1 MHYVESDVV
10 RDKGGEEPFRGRRD
24 LWRII
29 LDAFELIS
37 FGALPYCCLSCSTNR
52 VRRHSHGQRVYEE
65 CESEGTGFEIAV
77 TRPSWKGPAESPRS
91 LESPVLRSAVRSR
104 LCADS
109 PRQIRDMKI

>member
-37 FGALPYCCLSCSTNR
+37 FGAQPYS
-52 VRRHSHGQRVYEE
+52 
-65 CESEGTGFEIAV
+65 
-77 TRPSWKGPAESPRS
+77 
-91 LESPVLRSAVRSR
+91 
-104 LCADS
+104 
-109 PRQIRDMKI
+109 